1 MNSFRLQS
9 THVLVDCADSKEG
22 WMEAG
27 LADVIQCRLQ
37 NFQSTQEVIFYI
49 CSKEETEVAER
60 VAVMAWIIW
69 NSWELKQSI
78 CGATLARSEWFVVQG
93 LQRELRD
100 QTEQVQHTPQW
111 QSTRHGWLKCNV
123 DVSFHAACGQ

>member
-69 NSWELKQSI
+69 NSI
-78 CGATLARSEWFVVQG
+78 NNG
-93 LQRELRD
+93 LWNNNSHSNTVGSLSKAYVE
-100 QTEQVQHTPQW
+100 
-111 QSTRHGWLKCNV
+111 
-123 DVSFHAACGQ
+123 